1 MTNPNCIP
9 EDVQKKTPQK
19 KSLSQPAGRQDE
31 QPEGAAK
38 QPPEAQPEGEP
49 TPEELQEELRKYLR
63 YLPQV
68 AEPSLARVWEIK
80 DEIQKGTYLTREMI
94 EETASRLALRFLR
107 KE

>member
-1 MTNPNCIP
+1 MRNPDCIP
-9 EDVQKKTPQK
+9 EDVKKKGPEQKGLPGR
-19 KSLSQPAGRQDE
+19 PA
-31 QPEGAAK
+31 
-38 QPPEAQPEGEP
+38 GEP

-80 DEIQKGTYLTREMI
+80 AEIQKGTYLRREMI
-94 EETASRLALRFLR
+94 EETAGRLALRFLR

>member
-9 EDVQKKTPQK
+9 EDVEKKGLEQKPRTMPDGQAEG
-19 KSLSQPAGRQDE
+19 PA
-31 QPEGAAK
+31 
-38 QPPEAQPEGEP
+38 
-49 TPEELQEELRKYLR
+49 TEELQEELRKYLR

-68 AEPSLARVWEIK
+68 AEPSLARVREIK
-80 DEIQKGTYLTREMI
+80 DEIQRGTYLTREMI